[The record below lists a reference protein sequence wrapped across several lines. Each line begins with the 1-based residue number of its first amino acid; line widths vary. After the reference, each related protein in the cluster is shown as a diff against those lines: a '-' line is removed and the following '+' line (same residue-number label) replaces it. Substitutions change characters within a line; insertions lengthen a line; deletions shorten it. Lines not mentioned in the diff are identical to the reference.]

1 LLSEKRKEKEEL
13 KNVKGENVKSSK
25 NVDRKGGG
33 RGGGGKKRA
42 QKTSMRFYL
51 TG

>member
-33 RGGGGKKRA
+33 RGGVEKKELKKR
-42 QKTSMRFYL
+42 RCVFI
-51 TG
+51 

>member
-13 KNVKGENVKSSK
+13 KNVKVENVKSSK

-33 RGGGGKKRA
+33 EGGGGKKELKKR
-42 QKTSMRFYL
+42 RYVFI
-51 TG
+51 